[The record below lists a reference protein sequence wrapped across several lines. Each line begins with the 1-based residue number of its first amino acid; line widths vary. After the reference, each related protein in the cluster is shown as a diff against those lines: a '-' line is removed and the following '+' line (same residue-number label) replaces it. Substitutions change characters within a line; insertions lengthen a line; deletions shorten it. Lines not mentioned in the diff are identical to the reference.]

1 VTAANAAAVSIPADW
16 RTLNL
21 AAGGRSLIEASAGTG
36 KTWTIAVLYL
46 RLLLE
51 RGLSPRQIVV
61 TTFTEAAAQELHE
74 RLRSKLEWALL
85 HADPHTVPGTEPA
98 ADEAWL
104 RARWANADTRRSTD
118 VAHLRLALA
127 EMDVAPINTLHGLCR
142 RVLADY
148 PFACGVTF
156 APGDMVAG
164 ETLLDE
170 VTRDLWRRLQ
180 QGDGSAALPALQ
192 RRAGID
198 LSLATLRTR
207 LGLCLAPGVTIDV
220 LTAADIER
228 MLPREWAPR
237 LRALVD
243 DASLFTK
250 TCPLRHYW
258 SALAEVIDD
267 QAQVPPDSALVR
279 GLRRATALTGV
290 SASGKQ
296 NAEVIAAAAFAA
308 RCAEDLDV
316 LREQPTRRFWRAAA
330 DLARSELHAR
340 LQLRHQLTFDELL
353 GKVDAALARESA
365 TAGARPLA
373 DALCGA
379 WPVALVDEFQDTDGQ
394 QYAILDAIYRD
405 GAGNRRGRL
414 VMIGDPKQAI
424 YRFRGGDIHAY
435 QRAAD
440 QADADGRLTLRTNY
454 RSSPALVAAC
464 NQFYA
469 SAGAVLSA
477 DTGHRIKYEPVH
489 ASNRCADQ
497 PYTIAGA
504 PCAQPLQI
512 HYLREAPGSA
522 GERSALALRVC
533 ANQIAAMLQSGEQC
547 IGGRPVM
554 PSDIAVLLPT
564 SRNISDLRELL
575 AARGVPCV
583 SSSRTS
589 VFQTDIARELQ
600 VVLYAVAH
608 AGDLPAL
615 RGAAATRLWGDSFS
629 QLQRRADDVASWQA
643 VAQVFRQWH
652 GIWSERGIQAVVD
665 QLTAHMAPRY
675 LQTQGGERALTDLRH
690 LGELLQ
696 AQSESTT
703 GDEELLT
710 WFNACREDAAAAGTD
725 AADAA
730 QLRIESD
737 SARVRLLTL
746 HASKGLEFPIVFLP
760 LMWNHGER
768 SVGDM
773 HVVSDAAGRRTVG
786 FSAAAKALELQ
797 DLQDERFRVLYVA
810 LTRAIHACHV
820 LALQLER
827 PASARSANRTAGTAC
842 SALDVMLGRLQ
853 PALLD
858 AATLSTAL
866 RAATPQIR
874 WIDGW
879 QPIAQQDFTAADA
892 GAATRQARPL
902 PAMRSGPLEAKYSF
916 TTLVHSSQSDAIDPG
931 ASAGDE
937 ADAEAAELASAMVAD
952 FDAAAATVSAA
963 PPEPTPEA
971 APPHP
976 DLLALAAV
984 RGTDIGNAIHAIF
997 EHRAVGVPM
1006 ADQRDLIE
1014 QCLNEAGVR
1023 RRDIEQPA
1031 LVDVLVW
1038 RLQGALDAPLGL
1050 TGGRSLC
1057 LAALPA
1063 ADLRAE
1069 MEFYFALDRVA
1080 MTALRE
1086 ACAQHGEDD
1095 LVPRSTRVLSG
1106 LMNGKIDLIFQHGEC
1121 FHVLDYKGNYLGD
1134 SVADYQ
1140 GAALRARMDE
1150 SHYRFQAL
1158 IYTVAADRYL
1168 RQRLGAAYRR
1178 EEQLGECVYLFVRAA
1193 GLAPEAGI
1201 WRHRFADAL
1210 LTAVGEVLSGSGNVQ
1225 EAA

>member
-1 VTAANAAAVSIPADW
+1 MTAPNAAAASAPVDW

-21 AAGGRSLIEASAGTG
+21 VAGGRSLIEASAGTG

-85 HADPHTVPGTEPA
+85 HADPHTVPGAEPA

-104 RARWANADTRRSTD
+104 RARWANVDTRRNAD

-156 APGDMVAG
+156 ALGDMVAG
-164 ETLLDE
+164 DTLLDE

-180 QGDGSAALPALQ
+180 QGDGSDALQ
-192 RRAGID
+192 VLQREAGVE

-207 LGLCLAPGVTIDV
+207 LGMCLAPGVTLDV
-220 LTAADIER
+220 LSAADIER

-250 TCPLRHYW
+250 TCALRNYW
-258 SALAEVIDD
+258 SALADVIDD
-267 QAQVPPDSALVR
+267 HAQVPPNHPVVK
-279 GLRRATALTGV
+279 GLRNATALTGV
-290 SASGKQ
+290 SAAGKQ
-296 NAEVIAAAAFAA
+296 NAEVMAAAAFSA
-308 RCAEDLDV
+308 RCAEDLDA
-316 LREQPTRRFWRAAA
+316 LREQPLRRFWRAVA

-340 LQLRHQLTFDELL
+340 LQLRHQLTFDALL
-353 GKVDAALARESA
+353 DKVGAALARESA
-365 TAGARPLA
+365 GAGARPLA

-405 GAGNRRGRL
+405 GAGDRRGRL

-435 QRAAD
+435 QRAAE
-440 QADADGRLTLRTNY
+440 QADADGRLRLDTNY

-477 DTGHRIKYEPVH
+477 DTSQRIKYEPVH

-497 PYTIAGA
+497 PYTIAGE

-522 GERSALALRVC
+522 GARSALALRVC
-533 ANQIAAMLQSGEQC
+533 ANQIAAMLESGEQR

-575 AARGVPCV
+575 AQRGVPCV

-589 VFQTDIARELQ
+589 VFQTDTARELQ

-629 QLQRRADDVASWQA
+629 QLQQRADDVASWQA

-652 GIWSERGIQAVVD
+652 ATWHERGIQAVVD

-768 SVGDM
+768 GGGDM

-786 FSAAAKALELQ
+786 FSATAKALELQ

-827 PASARSANRTAGTAC
+827 PASARSPKRTEGTAC

-853 PALLD
+853 PALLS
-858 AATLSTAL
+858 AGLC
-866 RAATPQIR
+866 AATPQIR

-879 QPIAQQDFTAADA
+879 QPTAQQDFTAADA
-892 GAATRQARPL
+892 DVATRQARPL
-902 PAMRSGPLEAKYSF
+902 PAVRSGPLEAKHSF
-916 TTLVHSSQSDAIDPG
+916 TTLVHSSQSEAIDPG
-931 ASAGDE
+931 AAAGDE
-937 ADAEAAELASAMVAD
+937 VDAEAADPVNVMTAD
-952 FDAAAATVSAA
+952 LDAAAAPAGAA
-963 PPEPTPEA
+963 PAAPEMET

-1006 ADQRDLIE
+1006 ADQRELIE
-1014 QCLNEAGVR
+1014 HCLNEAGVR

-1031 LVDVLVW
+1031 LVDALVW
-1038 RLQGALDAPLGL
+1038 RLQGALGAPLGL
-1050 TGGRSLC
+1050 AGDRSLC

-1063 ADLRAE
+1063 VDLRAE
-1069 MEFYFALDRVA
+1069 MEFYFALDHVA
-1080 MTALRE
+1080 MAALRQ
-1086 ACAQHGEDD
+1086 ACAQHGESD

-1106 LMNGKIDLIFQHGEC
+1106 LMNGKIDLVFQRGKC

-1140 GAALRARMDE
+1140 GAALRTRMDE
-1150 SHYRFQAL
+1150 NHYRFQAL

-1168 RQRLGAAYRR
+1168 RQRLGAAYCRA
-1178 EEQLGECVYLFVRAA
+1178 EQLGECVYLFVRAA
-1193 GLAPEAGI
+1193 GLAAEAGI
-1201 WRHRFADAL
+1201 WRHRFADDL
-1210 LTAVGEVLSGSGNVQ
+1210 LNAVGDVLSGNVR